1 LKIIGEITLRIMHHL
16 IVRPG
21 VTRDSITRVFSHPQV
36 FEQCRQFLERHD
48 DWELVSVKDTAK
60 AVKQICESDR
70 LNEAAIANK
79 VAAEIYKMEV
89 IEEGVETDPRNYTR
103 FVIIG
108 TEQIEKGPCQKSSL
122 IYSTGNQPGALF
134 ESLKI
139 FSENGIN
146 LVKLE
151 SRPIQGKPWEYMF
164 YVDLEADVES
174 DTFKP
179 ILAALVEKT
188 DYLKILGSY

>member
-1 LKIIGEITLRIMHHL
+1 
-16 IVRPG
+16 
-21 VTRDSITRVFSHPQV
+21 
-36 FEQCRQFLERHD
+36 
-48 DWELVSVKDTAK
+48 
-60 AVKQICESDR
+60 
-70 LNEAAIANK
+70 
-79 VAAEIYKMEV
+79 
-89 IEEGVETDPRNYTR
+89 

-108 TEQIEKGPCQKSSL
+108 TEQLEKGPCQKSSL
-122 IYSTGNQPGALF
+122 IYSTGNRPGALF